1 MIVSDIAMNAE
12 SSSPLAEPGF
22 QRLLEILRIMDGV
35 AVACSG
41 GLDSSLL
48 LAAARLALGERVLA
62 LTVVT
67 PYMASQEI
75 AEAKALTARL
85 GARHR
90 VLELPMPEEI
100 AANPPDRC
108 YRCKR
113 TLFAELQ
120 TVAAAEGFA
129 WLADGSN
136 RDDLADYRPGMR
148 ALRELG
154 IRSPL
159 LEADLGKAEI
169 RRYARALDLPVW
181 NHPASACLLTRLPHD
196 TAVRP
201 ELLRRV
207 EAAEQA
213 LRALEFRTVR
223 VRCHDDLARIELDRA
238 EQARLLDERVGG
250 QVVEALIA
258 CGFRHVTLD
267 LQGYRMG
274 SFNVI
279 APATE

>member
-1 MIVSDIAMNAE
+1 MTTE

-22 QRLLEILRIMDGV
+22 QHLLGLLRDLDGV

-48 LAAARLALGERVLA
+48 LAAARMALGERVLA

-67 PYMASQEI
+67 PYMASREI
-75 AEAKALTARL
+75 AEARALTARL

-100 AANPPDRC
+100 ASNPPDRC

-120 TVAAAEGFA
+120 KVAATEGFR
-129 WLADGSN
+129 WLVDGSN

-159 LEADLGKAEI
+159 LETDLGKAQI
-169 RRYARALDLPVW
+169 RRYAKALELSVW

-213 LRALEFRTVR
+213 LGVLGFRTVR

-238 EQARLLDERVGG
+238 EQGRLLDEQVGG

-274 SFNVI
+274 SFNVVSP
-279 APATE
+279 APE